1 MKSYILICYSGYHK
15 YFEIF
20 TSKTT
25 ANKRHQ
31 YLKKN
36 INFFGIY
43 HKKYR
48 DELIINTAGDFESKR
63 TEFQDFYKFE
73 IIELNLKNKDEIISV
88 IDNLSVSWDHF
99 LEDSSEC

>member
-1 MKSYILICYSGYHK
+1 MKLYILICYSGNHK

-25 ANKRHQ
+25 ANKRQQ

-36 INFFGIY
+36 INLFGTY
-43 HKKYR
+43 HKKYC
-48 DELIINTAGDFESKR
+48 DDYE
-63 TEFQDFYKFE
+63 FE
-73 IIELNLKNKDEIISV
+73 IREFNSKNKDEIISV

-99 LEDSSEC
+99 LEDSS

>member
-1 MKSYILICYSGYHK
+1 MKFYILICYSGNHK

-25 ANKRHQ
+25 ANKRQQ

-36 INFFGIY
+36 INLFGTY
-43 HKKYR
+43 HKKYC
-48 DELIINTAGDFESKR
+48 DELIINTSGDFESKG
-63 TEFQDFYKFE
+63 TKYQDFYEFE
-73 IIELNLKNKDEIISV
+73 IREFNSKNKDEIISV

-99 LEDSSEC
+99 LEDSS

>member
-1 MKSYILICYSGYHK
+1 MKFYILICYCGNYK

-25 ANKRHQ
+25 ANKRQQ

-36 INFFGIY
+36 INLFGKY
-43 HKKYR
+43 HKKYC
-48 DELIINTAGDFESKR
+48 DEIIINTAGDFEPKGI
-63 TEFQDFYKFE
+63 EYQDFYKFE
-73 IIELNLKNKDEIISV
+73 IIEFNSKNKDEIISV

-99 LEDSSEC
+99 LEDSSKF